1 MTRMH
6 SGGRGSSGSTK
17 PAAKTEPRWLDFEA
31 DEVRDMVVGLARDGH
46 DPSEIGRILRDQHG
60 IPSVKQITGQK
71 ITDILDDEGLGL
83 DMPEDLGNLVDKADS
98 LQSHLE
104 EHPKDLQ
111 TERQLELVK
120 ARVRKLAS
128 YHRDEGNIPSDWK
141 YTAE

>member
-31 DEVRDMVVGLARDGH
+31 DEVREMVIGLARDGY

-60 IPSVKQITGQK
+60 IPSVKQIAGQK
-71 ITDILDDEGLGL
+71 ITDILEDEGLGL
-83 DMPEDLGNLVDKADS
+83 EMPEDLRNLVDKADS
-98 LQSHLE
+98 LQAHLE

-128 YHRDEGNIPSDWK
+128 YHRDEGNIPSDWE

>member
-1 MTRMH
+1 
-6 SGGRGSSGSTK
+6 
-17 PAAKTEPRWLDFEA
+17 
-31 DEVRDMVVGLARDGH
+31 MVVGLARDGH

-128 YHRDEGNIPSDWK
+128 YHRDEGNIPSDWE

>member
-17 PAAKTEPRWLDFEA
+17 PAARTEPRWLDFET
-31 DEVRDMVVGLARDGH
+31 DEVRNMVVDLARDGH
-46 DPSEIGRILRDQHG
+46 SPSEIGRILRDQHG

-83 DMPEDLGNLVDKADS
+83 DMPEDLKNLVDKADS

-104 EHPKDLQ
+104 KHPKDLQ

-128 YHRDEGNIPSDWK
+128 YHRDEGNIPSDWE

>member
-46 DPSEIGRILRDQHG
+46 DPSEIGRVLRDQHG

-71 ITDILDDEGLGL
+71 ITDILEDEGLEL
-83 DMPEDLGNLVDKADS
+83 EIPEDLGNLVDKADL

-111 TERQLELVK
+111 TERRLELVK

-128 YHRDEGNIPSDWK
+128 YHRDEGNIPSDWE

>member
-1 MTRMH
+1 MH

-31 DEVRDMVVGLARDGH
+31 NEVRDMVVGLARDGH
-46 DPSEIGRILRDQHG
+46 DPSEIGRTLRDQHG

-71 ITDILDDEGLGL
+71 ISDILEDEGLGL
-83 DMPEDLGNLVDKADS
+83 EMPEDLRNLVDKADS

-120 ARVRKLAS
+120 ARVRKVAS
-128 YHRDEGNIPSDWK
+128 YHREEGNISSDWE